1 MKKTGRY
8 LGQGLGYLLFIAFIG
23 YFSSMPIYTNMPA
36 DQALIKLTFTHA
48 GKRVKPFKDTRS
60 KEDLAKLPP
69 QLRFKKHSRER
80 FPLRVEFEMDGR
92 IIYQAEIS
100 PRGLSHDLPSPVY
113 QRFTVPAGKHHFRV
127 RMGDDGHQKGFNYV
141 GEKTV
146 ELAPL
151 RTLIIDFNNIRKQF
165 IFE

>member
-1 MKKTGRY
+1 MKKIGRY

-36 DQALIKLTFTHA
+36 AQALIKLTFTHA
-48 GKRVKPFKDTRS
+48 GKRVHPFKDTRS
-60 KEDLAKLPP
+60 KQDLAKLSP
-69 QLRFKKHSRER
+69 QLRFKKHSRKR
-80 FPLRVEFEMDGR
+80 FPLRVEFEIDDR

-113 QRFTVPAGKHHFRV
+113 QRFTVSAGKHHFRV

-151 RTLIIDFNNIRKQF
+151 RTLIIDFDNIRKQF